1 MAYIYNKNTGEF
13 DITPD
18 DVPGPGGPGDPGQDP
33 PPSNWKKWLKIA
45 GGIVLPIIGTVIV
58 SATGIPIFDHE

>member
-1 MAYIYNKNTGEF
+1 MAYTYNKNTGEF

-18 DVPGPGGPGDPGQDP
+18 DGHGPGGPGQDP
-33 PPSNWKKWLKIA
+33 PPSKWKKWLKIA

-58 SATGIPIFDHE
+58 SATGIPILDHE